1 MALAPDTKFLPGL
14 LILLRL
20 SGWSWAARASG
31 PWERRMGVFSSLRSL
46 KSTPDIFHGAV
57 SRLLD
62 THSLCYNF
70 TVTLKSPPGQRW
82 CEIQGQVD
90 EKIFLHYDCGSNKV
104 ITSSPLGMKTN
115 ATKEWEKQT
124 ESLKDMGDELKQL
137 LPGIKLENYTPRAP
151 LTLQAKMCCARK
163 AGRSTRASWQ
173 FGFDGQIFLTFDSE
187 NMTWTE
193 VHPGV
198 RSMKDE
204 WKKDRD
210 VSEFFRKTSRG
221 DCNGWLKEF
230 WGHWEKML
238 EPTAP
243 PPMAPGTAQSK
254 ATAITPSPWIL
265 PVTLTCSILLGIQG
279 RVLRVAG

>member
-1 MALAPDTKFLPGL
+1 M
-14 LILLRL
+14 RL
-20 SGWSWAARASG
+20 GYSGK
-31 PWERRMGVFSSLRSL
+31 V
-46 KSTPDIFHGAV
+46 T
-57 SRLLD
+57 D

-70 TVTLKSPPGQRW
+70 TTTLKSPPGQRW
-82 CEIQGQVD
+82 CEVQGQVD

-104 ITSSPLGMKTN
+104 ITLSPLG
-115 ATKEWEKQT
+115 
-124 ESLKDMGDELKQL
+124 
-137 LPGIKLENYTPRAP
+137 
-151 LTLQAKMCCARK
+151 AKMCCARK

-173 FGFDGQIFLTFDSE
+173 FGFDGQIFLILDSE

-210 VSEFFRKTSRG
+210 VSEFFRKTSQG

-238 EPTAP
+238 APTAP

-254 ATAITPSPWIL
+254 AAAITPSPWIL

-279 RVLRVAG
+279 RVLSSGSWNVSLTSSPVYLQEHSIRALRELNSSCLFLLELKPS